1 MTLQFNSTQNKR
13 WLQHFGMLALLFF
26 SLSSCQEDERIIP
39 EKSGVTVEE
48 FTDAIVADE
57 HFQNVLTIISAG
69 LDGKIDESSIEE
81 QLTMLYTAEKT
92 DYLRSMFEKI
102 PVRGSSEEHAKV
114 VFTRLNEKISIGFEA
129 LYDLSAGSSST
140 TGLGEK
146 ATPCFDRLT
155 NDRAIIS
162 LAVVSCTGTAII
174 NGSYEGAWG
183 CQVLATMQIAN
194 AYARFHR
201 CLEGTY

>member
-1 MTLQFNSTQNKR
+1 MTLQINSIQNGR
-13 WLQHFGMLALLFF
+13 WLQHFSLLALLLF
-26 SLSSCQEDERIIP
+26 SFSSCQEDKSIVP
-39 EKSGVTVEE
+39 EKAGVTVEE
-48 FTDAIVADE
+48 FTDAVVADE
-57 HFQNVLTIISAG
+57 HFQNALTIISAG
-69 LDGKIDESSIEE
+69 LDGKVDESAIEE
-81 QLTMLYTAEKT
+81 QLTKLFNAEAA
-92 DYLRSMFEKI
+92 DYLRSMFELI
-102 PVRGSSEEHAKV
+102 PISGSDEKHAKA
-114 VFTRLNEKISIGFEA
+114 VFTRLNEKISAEFEA
-129 LYDLSAGSSST
+129 LYDISEGPISP

-162 LAVVSCTGTAII
+162 LATVSCTGAAVV

-183 CQVLATMQIAN
+183 CQVIATLQIAN